1 MTKSS
6 NIVFQ
11 SVFISTATIYNRIP
25 PTFTYILSSY
35 TKKGGLTMSRKRIF
49 DAVLLSLTIAYVIT
63 KAIAGFE
70 CDTELSF
77 IEDIWNDE
85 HTDSS

>member
-1 MTKSS
+1 
-6 NIVFQ
+6 
-11 SVFISTATIYNRIP
+11 
-25 PTFTYILSSY
+25 
-35 TKKGGLTMSRKRIF
+35 MSKKRIF

-77 IEDIWNDE
+77 IEDMWNDE
-85 HTDSS
+85 HADSS

>member
-1 MTKSS
+1 
-6 NIVFQ
+6 
-11 SVFISTATIYNRIP
+11 
-25 PTFTYILSSY
+25 
-35 TKKGGLTMSRKRIF
+35 MSKKRIF

-63 KAIAGFE
+63 KAIANFE

-85 HTDSS
+85 HADSS